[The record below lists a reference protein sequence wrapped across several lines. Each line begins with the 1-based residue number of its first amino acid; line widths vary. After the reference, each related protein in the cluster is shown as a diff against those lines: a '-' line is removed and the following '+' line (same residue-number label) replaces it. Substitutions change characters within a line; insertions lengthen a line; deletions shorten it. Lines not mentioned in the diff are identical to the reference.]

1 MPRSLEQRCELRR
14 ALLGDGVLGNPLL
27 DQLVD
32 RPEVDQGLGHLH
44 GAGVGADEGH
54 LRDWM
59 AASQTVAN
67 GVVSSGQLGFLLLLS
82 AFTGVSNGC
91 PPRGVLN
98 GIAARPEHHAALR
111 ARFNYS
117 CWHRSKD

>member
-14 ALLGDGVLGNPLL
+14 AHLGDGVLENPLL

-59 AASQTVAN
+59 GSVAN
-67 GVVSSGQLGFLLLLS
+67 CCKRSRPTVHGNPGFLLLLS
-82 AFTGVSNGC
+82 APKLGQ
-91 PPRGVLN
+91 
-98 GIAARPEHHAALR
+98 
-111 ARFNYS
+111 
-117 CWHRSKD
+117 